1 MTGLKSLTPDTLEKL
16 CPILLDQPPGKVKRI
31 CPQKNGSQELKG
43 QNDLGE
49 KCLDT
54 LWGEHPLGI
63 GVVPQAMEP
72 ERESEESSLT
82 EEVEHSTILK
92 NDMLWNVMDG
102 TQVDQGK
109 SGMAHP
115 LRGLATMTQDEWVM
129 AGQEQAW

>member
-1 MTGLKSLTPDTLEKL
+1 
-16 CPILLDQPPGKVKRI
+16 
-31 CPQKNGSQELKG
+31 
-43 QNDLGE
+43 
-49 KCLDT
+49 
-54 LWGEHPLGI
+54 
-63 GVVPQAMEP
+63 MEP

-129 AGQEQAW
+129 AGQEQA